1 MYLVNFDEISHIA
14 NITFLGAGYFYIC
27 VNVFV
32 LFWDSVK
39 LPGNSSVIW
48 VFILRLVRQD

>member
-1 MYLVNFDEISHIA
+1 MYLVNFDEVSHIV

-48 VFILRLVRQD
+48 VFILQLVRQD